1 MLARRASEWFK
12 LDHSL
17 ARRASFPAQKF
28 VLMAR
33 TVKPP
38 AAKRPAKAKP
48 KMLPDISSPEWIA
61 RRNAAIAKHDGPREM
76 DWGDP
81 TAASGHEYGVR
92 TSSRLI
98 RQYRELHRKLAMDIT
113 PQPVIDVLVK
123 AGVKKWVLM
132 GLHGYVGYLPEPRA
146 TQDVDIMV
154 AASERKRA
162 VKAIQDAWPTL
173 IVETYSEVVRF
184 KDPNDPDLKGNPRPT
199 IDIMLPWA
207 EFQQTILKDY
217 VITEKTTK
225 HRIPTLDAAIVAKFA
240 AMVSVMRRFERK
252 EQDAVDFRRMVRA
265 NFDLINRDSL
275 RRLASQVW
283 DGGADEIERFL
294 VIAMSNKPFAL

>member
-1 MLARRASEWFK
+1 
-12 LDHSL
+12 
-17 ARRASFPAQKF
+17 
-28 VLMAR
+28 MAR
-33 TVKPP
+33 TAKTTIKPP
-38 AAKRPAKAKP
+38 ATKRPTKP
-48 KMLPDISSPEWIA
+48 LPDITSPEWIA
-61 RRNAAIAKHDGPREM
+61 RRNAAMAKHDAPREM

-81 TAASGHEYGVR
+81 TAPSGHEYGVR

-98 RQYRELHRKLAMDIT
+98 RQYRELHRELAMDIT

-132 GLHGYVGYLPEPRA
+132 GLHGYVGYMPDPRA

-162 VKAIQDAWPTL
+162 VKAIQEAWPTL

-207 EFQQTILKDY
+207 EFQQTILKDF
-217 VITEKTTK
+217 VVSDKKTK
-225 HRIPTLDAAIVAKFA
+225 HRIPTLEAAIVAKFA
-240 AMVSVMRRFERK
+240 AMVSVTRSMEKK
-252 EQDAVDFRRMVRA
+252 EYDAGDFRRMVRT
-265 NFDLINRDSL
+265 NFDLIDHEPL
-275 RRLASQVW
+275 RLLAGQVW
-283 DGGADEIERFL
+283 ENGADEIERFL
-294 VIAMSNKPFAL
+294 DIAMSNKPFSL